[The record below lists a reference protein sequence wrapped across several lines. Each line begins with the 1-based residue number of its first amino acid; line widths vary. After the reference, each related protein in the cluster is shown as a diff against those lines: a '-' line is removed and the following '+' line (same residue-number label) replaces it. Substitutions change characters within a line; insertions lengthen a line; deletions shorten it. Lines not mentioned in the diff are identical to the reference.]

1 MGSLGNAHRLAS
13 IDIYTSGCMVE
24 YLTPTLIGTPGLF
37 TVLS

>member
-1 MGSLGNAHRLAS
+1 VHRLPS

-37 TVLS
+37 IIPT